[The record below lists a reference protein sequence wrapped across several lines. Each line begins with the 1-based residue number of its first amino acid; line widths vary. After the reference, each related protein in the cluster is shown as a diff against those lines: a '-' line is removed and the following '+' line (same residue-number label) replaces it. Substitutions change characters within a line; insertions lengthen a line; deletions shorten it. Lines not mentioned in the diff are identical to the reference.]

1 MTTINLICLAVFL
14 LVSAAIFLIGSFD
27 EKIAA
32 ELRRGKK
39 AGTIRI
45 RKQTLFTRLARL
57 ERERRRLVAE
67 VDMPTPVYWL
77 LTILGAVGGAGI

>member
-1 MTTINLICLAVFL
+1 VTTINLICLAVFL

-39 AGTIRI
+39 AGTIRL
-45 RKQTLFTRLARL
+45 RKQTLFTRLASWNGNGGGW
-57 ERERRRLVAE
+57 
-67 VDMPTPVYWL
+67 WL
-77 LTILGAVGGAGI
+77 RSICPLPSTGF